1 VSECLF
7 IFNYLKRIV
16 NFSFEEAFALLIRE
30 IETIRKD
37 VISKDDHSIYDK
49 SKPSLHHQA
58 SIGFST
64 ADSKRTGNGLSVL
77 FFFQSSY
84 LFWKIE
90 SSVPTSS
97 SSIEKEN
104 PVDWNIA
111 TVQKWL
117 ERCGL
122 SKYVILK

>member
-1 VSECLF
+1 
-7 IFNYLKRIV
+7 
-16 NFSFEEAFALLIRE
+16 
-30 IETIRKD
+30 
-37 VISKDDHSIYDK
+37 
-49 SKPSLHHQA
+49 
-58 SIGFST
+58 
-64 ADSKRTGNGLSVL
+64 
-77 FFFQSSY
+77 
-84 LFWKIE
+84 
-90 SSVPTSS
+90 VPTSS